1 MELCYKREGVN
12 HLVNCRDIVDKY
24 WESIKDV
31 DFQLADS
38 TRYASGHQDKVK
50 R

>member
-1 MELCYKREGVN
+1 MELCYKSEGVN
-12 HLVNCRDIVDKY
+12 HLVNCREIVDQY

-38 TRYASGHQDKVK
+38 TRYASSHQDKVK